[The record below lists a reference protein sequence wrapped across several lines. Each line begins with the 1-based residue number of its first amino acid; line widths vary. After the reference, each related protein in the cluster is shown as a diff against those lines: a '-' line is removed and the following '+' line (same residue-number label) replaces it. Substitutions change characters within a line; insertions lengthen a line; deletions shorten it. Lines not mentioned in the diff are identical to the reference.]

1 MLRDCLVNRFRS
13 EAGYR
18 VALSRRRSR
27 VRVPSESL
35 LFITKT
41 VKKSEQSNGFESTER
56 QLINFLR
63 F

>member
-1 MLRDCLVNRFRS
+1 MKFGPVAQLVS
-13 EAGYR
+13 APACHAGGR
-18 VALSRRRSR
+18 GFEPRLDRK
-27 VRVPSESL
+27 